1 MNIQLKEQNTHK
13 QIYTMLVLYNAIL
26 YYFTPMSSN
35 TEMVHDL
42 HQMGLIFISAMPIL
56 SHFISNHTIF
66 INKDDA

>member
-1 MNIQLKEQNTHK
+1 
-13 QIYTMLVLYNAIL
+13 MLLLYNAIL